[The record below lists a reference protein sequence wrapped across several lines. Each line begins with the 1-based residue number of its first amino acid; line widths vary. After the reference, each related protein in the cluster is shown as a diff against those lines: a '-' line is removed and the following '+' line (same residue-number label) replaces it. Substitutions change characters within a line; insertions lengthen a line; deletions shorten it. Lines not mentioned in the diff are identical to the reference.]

1 MAVTLEAAPPDAPSE
16 TPRPPRRRRGVRVP
30 EHRPLP
36 ADRTFSWV
44 ATAVVTLIAATI
56 RLWGLG
62 FPQAKQFDEIYYATE
77 GAEILRNGYENNP
90 GYMFIVHPPLGKWLV
105 AAGIWVFGDDS
116 VGWRVPSAIAGTLCV
131 LILVRV
137 VRRMTRSTLLGC
149 VAGILLAVDG
159 LSIVQS
165 RFALLDIFLAVF
177 VLAGF
182 ACLVI
187 DRDVV
192 RDRLAIRTTTGLA
205 LAVETADRATAA
217 AGRATAADGRSAA
230 ARLVYGPRLGARP
243 WRLAGGILLGLSC
256 GVKWSGLWFLV
267 GFGLLSL
274 LWDVTAR
281 RAAGVSLPWA
291 GSILHDLPGAVG
303 SLGLAPVGAYLLT
316 WTGWF
321 LGENSYGRHWA
332 DTNAGYWSW
341 LPPPIRSLLHYHAQM
356 WDFHSGLSTPH
367 SYQSSPWG
375 WLVTGRP
382 VLFYYPSNPSPTG
395 CGATTCVRTVLDVGT
410 PALWWAFVPA
420 VLWAGWIGLVRRD
433 WRGWTVLMAFFAGW
447 VTWFSVPGRTMFL
460 FYMTP
465 LVPFLVIGVTLV
477 LGAVLGSARAGE
489 QRRTVGLV
497 AVCGYVALVVINTA
511 WLWPILSGQL
521 ITYDQWHSRI
531 WFPSWI

>member
-1 MAVTLEAAPPDAPSE
+1 M
-16 TPRPPRRRRGVRVP
+16 
-30 EHRPLP
+30 P
-36 ADRTFSWV
+36 ADRALSWV
-44 ATAVVTLIAATI
+44 ATAVVTLVAATI
-56 RLWGLG
+56 RLWGIG
-62 FPQAKQFDEIYYATE
+62 FPEAKQFDEVYYATE
-77 GAEILRNGYENNP
+77 GTEMLRNGYENNP

-105 AAGIWVFGDDS
+105 AAGIRLFGDDA

-149 VAGILLAVDG
+149 VAGLLLAVDG

-165 RFALLDIFLAVF
+165 RFALLDIFLALF

-182 ACLVI
+182 ACLVV
-187 DRDVV
+187 DRDAV
-192 RDRLAIRTTTGLA
+192 RDRLA
-205 LAVETADRATAA
+205 
-217 AGRATAADGRSAA
+217 
-230 ARLVYGPRLGARP
+230 ARVGGGGDLGPRLGLRP
-243 WRLAGGILLGLSC
+243 WRLAGGVLLGLAC
-256 GVKWSGLWFLV
+256 GVKWSAVWFLA
-267 GFGLLSL
+267 GFAVLSV
-274 LWDVTAR
+274 LWDLSAR
-281 RAAGVSLPWA
+281 RAAGVRRPFVGTIA
-291 GSILHDLPGAVG
+291 RDLPGAVG
-303 SLGLAPVGAYLLT
+303 ALAVAPIAAYLAS
-316 WTGWF
+316 WVGWF

-332 DTNAGYWSW
+332 DANAGYWSW
-341 LPPPIRSLLHYHAQM
+341 LPGSIRSLLHYHSQM
-356 WDFHSGLSTPH
+356 WSFHTGLSTPH

-395 CGATTCVRTVLDVGT
+395 CGAATCVRTVLDVGT
-410 PALWWAFVPA
+410 PALWWAFLPA

-433 WRGWTVLMAFFAGW
+433 WRGWAVLVAFFAGW

-477 LGAVLGSARAGE
+477 LGAVLGSARADE
-489 QRRTVGLV
+489 QRRTAGLI

-521 ITYDQWHSRI
+521 ITYEEWRARI

>member
-1 MAVTLEAAPPDAPSE
+1 MATTLEAAPEAPSSPAP
-16 TPRPPRRRRGVRVP
+16 THRGRVRAP

-36 ADRTFSWV
+36 SDALFSW
-44 ATAVVTLIAATI
+44 AATGLITLVAALI
-56 RLWGLG
+56 RFWGIG
-62 FPQAKQFDEIYYATE
+62 FPGAKQFDEIYYATE
-77 GAEILRNGYENNP
+77 GAEMLRNGYENNP

-105 AAGIWVFGDDS
+105 AAGIGVFGDDS
-116 VGWRVPSAIAGTLCV
+116 VGWRVPSAVAGTLCV
-131 LILVRV
+131 AILIRV

-149 VAGILLAVDG
+149 AAGILLAVDG

-165 RFALLDIFLAVF
+165 RFALLDIFVAVF

-182 ACLVI
+182 ACLVV

-192 RDRLAIRTTTGLA
+192 RDRLAVRGGS
-205 LAVETADRATAA
+205 
-217 AGRATAADGRSAA
+217 GRVGFR
-230 ARLVYGPRLGARP
+230 G

-256 GVKWSGLWFLV
+256 GVKWSGIWFLI
-267 GFGLLSL
+267 GFALLTV

-281 RAAGVSLPWA
+281 RAAGSARPWTQTA
-291 GSILHDLPGAVG
+291 LRDLPGG
-303 SLGLAPVGAYLLT
+303 LGALGAAPVVAYLAT

-332 DTNAGYWSW
+332 DTNPGYWSW
-341 LPPPIRSLLHYHAQM
+341 LPGPIRSLLHYHAQM
-356 WDFHSGLSTPH
+356 WDFHSGLTTPH

-382 VLFYYPSNPSPTG
+382 VLFYYPSDPSPTG

-433 WRGWTVLMAFFAGW
+433 WRGWAVVMAFFAGW
-447 VTWFSVPGRTMFL
+447 ATWFLTPGRTMFL

-465 LVPFLVIGVTLV
+465 LVPFMVIGVTLV
-477 LGAVLGSARAGE
+477 LGALLGSARAGE
-489 QRRTVGLV
+489 TRRAYGLV

-511 WLWPILSGQL
+511 WLWPILTGQL
-521 ITYDQWHSRI
+521 ITYEEWRARI

>member
-1 MAVTLEAAPPDAPSE
+1 MTLEAAPPDAPSE
-16 TPRPPRRRRGVRVP
+16 APRPPRRRRRVRVP

-36 ADRTFSWV
+36 ADGAFSWV

-77 GAEILRNGYENNP
+77 GAEMLRNGYENNP
-90 GYMFIVHPPLGKWLV
+90 GYMFIVHPPFGKWLV

-182 ACLVI
+182 ACLVV

-192 RDRLAIRTTTGLA
+192 RDRLATRTTTGPPGDA
-205 LAVETADRATAA
+205 TGTTIGPPGDADRAGTA
-217 AGRATAADGRSAA
+217 GSTPATDPVGDVLGRSAA

-267 GFGLLSL
+267 GFGLLSV

-281 RAAGVSLPWA
+281 RAAGVPQPWA
-291 GSILHDLPGAVG
+291 GSILRDLPGAVG
-303 SLGLAPVGAYLLT
+303 SLGLAPIGAYLLT

-321 LGENSYGRHWA
+321 LGEN
-332 DTNAGYWSW
+332 T
-341 LPPPIRSLLHYHAQM
+341 Q
-356 WDFHSGLSTPH
+356 
-367 SYQSSPWG
+367 
-375 WLVTGRP
+375 
-382 VLFYYPSNPSPTG
+382 
-395 CGATTCVRTVLDVGT
+395 
-410 PALWWAFVPA
+410 
-420 VLWAGWIGLVRRD
+420 
-433 WRGWTVLMAFFAGW
+433 
-447 VTWFSVPGRTMFL
+447 
-460 FYMTP
+460 
-465 LVPFLVIGVTLV
+465 
-477 LGAVLGSARAGE
+477 
-489 QRRTVGLV
+489 
-497 AVCGYVALVVINTA
+497 
-511 WLWPILSGQL
+511 
-521 ITYDQWHSRI
+521 
-531 WFPSWI
+531 